1 MSAAIARRRTTEG
14 NFERMHEPPPV
25 ISQRLWMA
33 DDCKGSAVPSLLMF
47 AAGQMLSSSRG

>member
-1 MSAAIARRRTTEG
+1 MEG
-14 NFERMHEPPPV
+14 DFERMHEPPPV

-33 DDCKGSAVPSLLMF
+33 DDCKGSAAPSLLMF

>member
-1 MSAAIARRRTTEG
+1 
-14 NFERMHEPPPV
+14 V

-33 DDCKGSAVPSLLMF
+33 DDCKGSAVPLLPRF